1 MKKITVRNAWI
12 AFSLALVVFL
22 AGVFVINWQL
32 WHSDQATHV
41 ASARQAAKKIA
52 VIIDEARAATVTA
65 LNVSRSGC
73 SVQGQF
79 QLGTETAL
87 QPHLRTILLIK
98 DGQVWCSS
106 LPGNRVLTLH
116 PESLSVEP
124 LLLLPARMMV
134 NKRPVLIYQTHSAQ
148 IRVIVTIS
156 DVHLR
161 DALYSDTDND
171 GLVLWVNHQMIARY
185 GDVESLNAGPH
196 QGIFSSP
203 DYPFR
208 IIYPE
213 SPFFS
218 PGRLFHNG
226 FGLLIFIFSVALLF
240 YFLLRKYLNV
250 YTSEEENLRY
260 AIAHGY
266 IVPYYQPVVNGKTG
280 EIYGVE
286 ILARWKNTTAPWR
299 SPAEF
304 IPLAERTG
312 LIIPLTRSLMAQV
325 AAQMRPIFSKLPD
338 GFHIGLNISA
348 SHINAPTF
356 IDDCLHYQR
365 GFEGKAVKLMLEI
378 TEQEPLLLN
387 GAVVDKLNTLHSRGF
402 SIALDDFG
410 TGYSGLSYLH
420 ELVFDYIKIDQSFVG
435 RVTGE
440 TPSSKLLDCVIEM
453 ARTLSLRIIAEGVET
468 QAQLDYLNR
477 QNIHLLQGYYF
488 WKPMPYVALVMLLL
502 SKPKARIVE
511 E

>member
-1 MKKITVRNAWI
+1 MKEIKRRNAWI

-41 ASARQAAKKIA
+41 AAARQAAKKIA
-52 VIIDEARAATVTA
+52 AILDEAHAATATA
-65 LNVSRSGC
+65 LNVSRNGC
-73 SVQGQF
+73 SGQGQF
-79 QLGTETAL
+79 QLGTEAAL

-116 PESLSVEP
+116 PESLPDEK
-124 LLLLPARMMV
+124 LQLLPARMMV
-134 NKRPVLIYQTHSAQ
+134 NKRPVLIYHTRSAQ
-148 IRVIVTIS
+148 VRVIVSIS
-156 DVHLR
+156 DIHLR
-161 DALYSDTDND
+161 DALYSDEDNA
-171 GLVLWVNHQMIARY
+171 GLALSVNHQMIARY
-185 GDVESLNAGPH
+185 GDVGPLKASPH
-196 QGIFSSP
+196 QDIFSSP

-218 PGRLFHNG
+218 PSRLFQNG
-226 FGLLIFIFSVALLF
+226 FGLLIFIFSVSLLF

-260 AIAHGY
+260 AIAQGY
-266 IVPYYQPVVNGKTG
+266 IVPFYQPVVNGKTG

-286 ILARWKNTTAPWR
+286 ILARWKNATTQRR

-325 AAQMRPIFSKLPD
+325 AAQMNPIFSKLPD
-338 GFHIGLNISA
+338 GFHIGLNISV
-348 SHINAPTF
+348 SHINAPSF

-387 GAVVDKLNTLHSRGF
+387 DAVVDKLNTLHSRGF

-410 TGYSGLSYLH
+410 TGYSGLSCLH
-420 ELVFDYIKIDQSFVG
+420 ELIFDYIKIDQSFVG

-440 TPSSKLLDCVIEM
+440 APASKLLDCVIEM

-468 QAQLDYLNR
+468 EAQRDYLNR

-488 WKPMPYVALVMLLL
+488 
-502 SKPKARIVE
+502 
-511 E
+511 

>member
-1 MKKITVRNAWI
+1 MKEIKRRNAWI

-41 ASARQAAKKIA
+41 AAARQAAKKIA
-52 VIIDEARAATVTA
+52 AILDEAHAATATA
-65 LNVSRSGC
+65 LNVSRNGC
-73 SVQGQF
+73 SGQGQF
-79 QLGTETAL
+79 QLGTEAAL

-116 PESLSVEP
+116 PESLPDEK
-124 LLLLPARMMV
+124 LQLLPARMMV
-134 NKRPVLIYQTHSAQ
+134 NKRPVLIYHTRSAQ
-148 IRVIVTIS
+148 VRVIVSIS
-156 DVHLR
+156 DIHLR
-161 DALYSDTDND
+161 DALYSDEDNA
-171 GLVLWVNHQMIARY
+171 GLALSVNHQMIARY
-185 GDVESLNAGPH
+185 GDVGPLKASPH
-196 QGIFSSP
+196 QDIFSSP

-218 PGRLFHNG
+218 PSRLFQNG
-226 FGLLIFIFSVALLF
+226 FGLLIFIFSVSLLF

-260 AIAHGY
+260 AIAQGY
-266 IVPYYQPVVNGKTG
+266 IVPFYQPVVNGKTG

-286 ILARWKNTTAPWR
+286 ILARWKNATTQRR

-325 AAQMRPIFSKLPD
+325 AAQMNPIFSKLPD
-338 GFHIGLNISA
+338 GFHIGLNISV
-348 SHINAPTF
+348 SHINAPSF

-365 GFEGKAVKLMLEI
+365 GFEGKAVKLILEI

-387 GAVVDKLNTLHSRGF
+387 DAVVDKLNTLHSRGF

-410 TGYSGLSYLH
+410 TGYSGLSCLH
-420 ELVFDYIKIDQSFVG
+420 ELIFDYIKIDQSFVG

-440 TPSSKLLDCVIEM
+440 APSSKLLDCVIEM

-468 QAQLDYLNR
+468 QVQLEYLNR

>member
-1 MKKITVRNAWI
+1 M
-12 AFSLALVVFL
+12 
-22 AGVFVINWQL
+22 
-32 WHSDQATHV
+32 
-41 ASARQAAKKIA
+41 
-52 VIIDEARAATVTA
+52 
-65 LNVSRSGC
+65 
-73 SVQGQF
+73 
-79 QLGTETAL
+79 
-87 QPHLRTILLIK
+87 
-98 DGQVWCSS
+98 
-106 LPGNRVLTLH
+106 
-116 PESLSVEP
+116 
-124 LLLLPARMMV
+124 
-134 NKRPVLIYQTHSAQ
+134 
-148 IRVIVTIS
+148 
-156 DVHLR
+156 
-161 DALYSDTDND
+161 
-171 GLVLWVNHQMIARY
+171 
-185 GDVESLNAGPH
+185 
-196 QGIFSSP
+196 
-203 DYPFR
+203 
-208 IIYPE
+208 
-213 SPFFS
+213 
-218 PGRLFHNG
+218 
-226 FGLLIFIFSVALLF
+226 F
-240 YFLLRKYLNV
+240 YFLLRKYLNA

-260 AIAHGY
+260 AIAQGD

-286 ILARWKNTTAPWR
+286 ILARWKNSTAQWR

-348 SHINAPTF
+348 SHINDPTF

-410 TGYSGLSYLH
+410 SGYSGLSYLH

>member
-1 MKKITVRNAWI
+1 MKEIKRRNAWI

-41 ASARQAAKKIA
+41 AAARQAAKKISA
-52 VIIDEARAATVTA
+52 ILDEAHAATATA

-73 SVQGQF
+73 SGQGQF
-79 QLGTETAL
+79 QLGTEAAL

-106 LPGNRVLTLH
+106 LPGNRILTLH
-116 PESLSVEP
+116 PESLPDEK
-124 LLLLPARMMV
+124 LQLLPARMMV
-134 NKRPVLIYQTHSAQ
+134 NKRPVLIYHTRSAQ
-148 IRVIVTIS
+148 VRVIVSIS
-156 DVHLR
+156 DIHLR
-161 DALYSDTDND
+161 DALYSDEDNA
-171 GLVLWVNHQMIARY
+171 GLALSVNHQMIARY
-185 GDVESLNAGPH
+185 GDVGPLKASPH
-196 QGIFSSP
+196 QDIFSSP

-218 PGRLFHNG
+218 ASRLFQNG
-226 FGLLIFIFSVALLF
+226 FGLLIFIFSVSLLF

-260 AIAHGY
+260 AIAQGY
-266 IVPYYQPVVNGKTG
+266 IVPFYQPVVNGKTG

-286 ILARWKNTTAPWR
+286 ILARWKNATTQRR

-325 AAQMRPIFSKLPD
+325 AAQMNPIFSKLPD
-338 GFHIGLNISA
+338 GFHIGLNISV
-348 SHINAPTF
+348 SHINAPSF

-387 GAVVDKLNTLHSRGF
+387 DAVVDKLNTLHSRGF

-410 TGYSGLSYLH
+410 TGYSGLSCLH
-420 ELVFDYIKIDQSFVG
+420 ELIFDYIKIDQSFVG

-440 TPSSKLLDCVIEM
+440 APSSKLLDCVIEM

-468 QAQLDYLNR
+468 QAQLEYLNR

-502 SKPKARIVE
+502 SKPKARIIE
-511 E
+511 Q

>member
-1 MKKITVRNAWI
+1 MKEIKRRNAWI

-41 ASARQAAKKIA
+41 AAARQAAKKIA
-52 VIIDEARAATVTA
+52 AILDEAHAATATA
-65 LNVSRSGC
+65 LNVSRNGC
-73 SVQGQF
+73 SGQGQF
-79 QLGTETAL
+79 QLGTEAAL

-116 PESLSVEP
+116 PESLPDEK
-124 LLLLPARMMV
+124 LQLLPARMMV
-134 NKRPVLIYQTHSAQ
+134 NKRPVLIYHTRSAQ
-148 IRVIVTIS
+148 VRVIVSIS
-156 DVHLR
+156 DIHLR
-161 DALYSDTDND
+161 DALYSDEDNA
-171 GLVLWVNHQMIARY
+171 GLALSVNHQMIARY
-185 GDVESLNAGPH
+185 GDVGPLKASPH
-196 QGIFSSP
+196 QDIFSSP

-218 PGRLFHNG
+218 PSRLFQNG
-226 FGLLIFIFSVALLF
+226 FGLLIFIFSVSLLF

-260 AIAHGY
+260 AIAQGY
-266 IVPYYQPVVNGKTG
+266 IVPFYQPVVNGKTG

-286 ILARWKNTTAPWR
+286 ILARWKNATTQRR

-325 AAQMRPIFSKLPD
+325 AAQMNPIFSKLPD
-338 GFHIGLNISA
+338 GFHIGLNISV
-348 SHINAPTF
+348 SHINAPSF

-410 TGYSGLSYLH
+410 TGYSGLSCLH
-420 ELVFDYIKIDQSFVG
+420 ELIFDYIKIDQSFVG

-440 TPSSKLLDCVIEM
+440 APASKLLDCVIEM

-468 QAQLDYLNR
+468 EAQRDYLNR

>member
-1 MKKITVRNAWI
+1 
-12 AFSLALVVFL
+12 
-22 AGVFVINWQL
+22 
-32 WHSDQATHV
+32 
-41 ASARQAAKKIA
+41 
-52 VIIDEARAATVTA
+52 
-65 LNVSRSGC
+65 
-73 SVQGQF
+73 
-79 QLGTETAL
+79 
-87 QPHLRTILLIK
+87 
-98 DGQVWCSS
+98 
-106 LPGNRVLTLH
+106 
-116 PESLSVEP
+116 
-124 LLLLPARMMV
+124 MMV
-134 NKRPVLIYQTHSAQ
+134 NKRPVLIYQTRLAP

-156 DVHLR
+156 DIHLR
-161 DALYSDTDND
+161 DALYSDTDNN
-171 GLVLWVNHQMIARY
+171 GLALWVQNQMIARY
-185 GDVESLNAGPH
+185 GDVKPLAADPH
-196 QGIFSSP
+196 QEVFTSP
-203 DYPFR
+203 AYSFR
-208 IIYPE
+208 IAYPE
-213 SPFFS
+213 SLFFS
-218 PGRLFHNG
+218 LARLVNNVS
-226 FGLLIFIFSVALLF
+226 GLLIFIFSVSLLF
-240 YFLLRKYLNV
+240 YFLMRKYLNV
-250 YTSEEENLRY
+250 YTSEEEKLRY
-260 AIAHGY
+260 AITQGY
-266 IVPYYQPVVNGKTG
+266 IVPYYQPLVNGKTG

-286 ILARWKNTTAPWR
+286 ILARWQNSTTPAR

-325 AAQMRPIFSKLPD
+325 NAQMRPLFSKLPD
-338 GFHIGLNISA
+338 GFHIGLNISV

-410 TGYSGLSYLH
+410 TGYSGLSCLH
-420 ELVFDYIKIDQSFVG
+420 ELIFDYIKIDQSFVG

-440 TPSSKLLDCVIEM
+440 APASKLLDCVIEM

-468 QAQLDYLNR
+468 EAQRDYLNR

>member
-1 MKKITVRNAWI
+1 MKEIKRRNAWI

-41 ASARQAAKKIA
+41 AAARQAAKKIA
-52 VIIDEARAATVTA
+52 AILDEAHAATATA
-65 LNVSRSGC
+65 LNVSRNGC
-73 SVQGQF
+73 SGQGQF
-79 QLGTETAL
+79 QLGTEAAL

-116 PESLSVEP
+116 PESLPDEK
-124 LLLLPARMMV
+124 LQLLPARMMV
-134 NKRPVLIYQTHSAQ
+134 NKRPVLIYHTRSAQ
-148 IRVIVTIS
+148 VRVIVSIS
-156 DVHLR
+156 DIHLR
-161 DALYSDTDND
+161 DALYSDEDNA
-171 GLVLWVNHQMIARY
+171 GLALSVNHQMIARY
-185 GDVESLNAGPH
+185 GDVGPLKASPH
-196 QGIFSSP
+196 QDIFSSP

-218 PGRLFHNG
+218 PSRLFQNG
-226 FGLLIFIFSVALLF
+226 FGLLIFIFSVSLLF

-260 AIAHGY
+260 AIAQGY
-266 IVPYYQPVVNGKTG
+266 IVPFYQPVVNGKTG

-286 ILARWKNTTAPWR
+286 ILARWKNATTQRR

-325 AAQMRPIFSKLPD
+325 AAQMNPIFSKLPD
-338 GFHIGLNISA
+338 GFHIGLNISV
-348 SHINAPTF
+348 SHINAPSF

-387 GAVVDKLNTLHSRGF
+387 DAVVDKLNTLHSRGF

-410 TGYSGLSYLH
+410 TGYSGLSCLH
-420 ELVFDYIKIDQSFVG
+420 ELIFDYIKIDQSFVG

-440 TPSSKLLDCVIEM
+440 APSSKLLDCVIEM

-468 QAQLDYLNR
+468 EAQRDYLNR

-488 WKPMPYVALVMLLL
+488 
-502 SKPKARIVE
+502 
-511 E
+511 